1 MNSAP
6 QIRNIVKRTTL
17 IVRDMEKSRRWYEY
31 VLGMSAWIDMPY
43 TLSGEGIAAGK
54 KGDETHLVIM
64 KCEDPKIGMIGL
76 LHWVDPP
83 LPAPEIPTSVGY
95 GTPVFVVETEDAA
108 EVARRAAELGTRVH
122 MPGRNFTVTGSRG
135 ETRHLLGCA
144 IFDPD
149 GYFFEC
155 NQVLR
160 IEEPQNSAD

>member
-6 QIRNIVKRTTL
+6 RIRNIVKRTTL
-17 IVRDMEKSRRWYEY
+17 IVRDMEKSRRWYEH
-31 VLGMSAWIDMPY
+31 VLGMSTWIDMPY
-43 TLSGEGIAAGK
+43 TLSGKGIAAGK
-54 KGDETHLVIM
+54 KGDVTHLVIM
-64 KCEDPKIGMIGL
+64 KCDDPRIGMIGL
-76 LHWVDPP
+76 LQWVDPP

-95 GTPVFVVETEDAA
+95 GTPVFVVDTEDAA

-122 MPGRNFTVTGSRG
+122 TPERTFSVRGSRG

-149 GYFFEC
+149 GYFYEC

-160 IEEPQNSAD
+160 IDDPEDAA